1 MRGGH
6 FLYLNFL
13 QKRNG
18 SSTSMKPDRGL
29 DPERPPSW
37 IADVRR
43 KIQRWIARGA
53 GTAWVV
59 AVSGGSD
66 SVGLL
71 RVLAELAPELGL
83 SLSVAHLNHGTRGQ
97 AAEADAA
104 LVEALAH
111 GLGLP
116 VDLGTWQPSRK
127 SHFEA
132 DARRA
137 RYAWLIERAKSRGAS
152 AVAVGHTL
160 DDQAETILH
169 RIVRGSGLRGIAGM
183 PKERWLCTGPPIL
196 LVRPLLSVSRE
207 AIREHLAELGQE
219 YRDDASNLDLSRTRA
234 RIRNDLL
241 PRLADE
247 YNPRVALALVR
258 LGNLARQSEC
268 ALDDWLRSLSRETIC
283 HASDDR
289 IELDRDRLRA
299 LPLFVR
305 TELLRRAWRA
315 VGWPER
321 GMSQRRW
328 RRLASLTRRGEFGG
342 LAIGGG
348 IELSTTGTSI
358 APPERFVLKRVL
370 ADSKNAGWPASSELT
385 ALDVPGSAAWMSG
398 TLHAFL
404 DDNVPRDE
412 TIDLDRVVPPLLVR
426 APRPGDRFEP
436 LGMGGKSTPLCDFFR
451 GRKVARKER
460 ALVPLLCDAEG
471 IIWVVGH
478 RIADRV
484 KLSEQT
490 KRRLGLRWEANKQS

>member
-1 MRGGH
+1 MW
-6 FLYLNFL
+6 L
-13 QKRNG
+13 
-18 SSTSMKPDRGL
+18 
-29 DPERPPSW
+29 
-37 IADVRR
+37 ADVRR
-43 KIQRWIARGA
+43 KIERIARGA
-53 GTAWVV
+53 GTDWVV

-83 SLSVAHLNHGTRGQ
+83 SLSVAHLNHGTRGE

-104 LVEALAH
+104 LVMALAH
-111 GLGLP
+111 RLGMA
-116 VDLGTWQPSRK
+116 VDLGSWQPPRK

-137 RYAWLIERAKSRGAS
+137 RYAWLIEQAQARSAS
-152 AVAVGHTL
+152 AIAVGHTI

-183 PKERWLCTGPPIL
+183 PRERWLCNQPPIL
-196 LVRPLLSVSRE
+196 LVRPLLSVSRQ
-207 AIREHLAELGQE
+207 AIRAHLAELGQE

-247 YNPRVALALVR
+247 YNPRVVSALVR
-258 LGNLARQSEC
+258 LGNLAAQSER
-268 ALDDWLRSLSRETIC
+268 ALDDWLHSLAQEAIC

-289 IELDRDRLRA
+289 IELDRNRLRA
-299 LPLFVR
+299 LPLFER

-328 RRLASLTRRGEFGG
+328 RRLASLTRGGEFDG

-348 IELSTTGTSI
+348 IELFTTGSSS
-358 APPERFVLKRVL
+358 APLERFILKRVL
-370 ADSKNAGWPASSELT
+370 AGSRNAGRPAPSEVTILE
-385 ALDVPGSAAWMSG
+385 VPGSAAWGSG
-398 TLHAFL
+398 ALYILL
-404 DDNVPRDE
+404 DEDALRDE
-412 TIDLDRVVPPLLVR
+412 TIDLDRVVPPLFIR

-451 GRKVARKER
+451 GRKVARTDR
-460 ALVPLLCDAEG
+460 PFTPLLCDAEG
-471 IIWVVGH
+471 IIWVVGQ

-490 KRRLGLRWEANKQS
+490 RRKLGLRWEPSEPS